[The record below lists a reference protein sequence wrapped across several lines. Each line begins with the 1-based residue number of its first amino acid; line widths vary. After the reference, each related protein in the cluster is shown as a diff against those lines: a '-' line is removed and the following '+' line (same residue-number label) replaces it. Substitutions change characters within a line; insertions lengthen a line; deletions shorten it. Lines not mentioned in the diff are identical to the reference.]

1 MTHIDIEQSASAPS
15 EDRMPAAAPLAGPLP
30 APVTNL
36 RDEHPATRLARLFE
50 LALRLGLR
58 RTTTMDGAARLLAV
72 WRSRDPA
79 AAAWV
84 LVPMTRCADAVER
97 LCRTAARRRPA

>member
-1 MTHIDIEQSASAPS
+1 MTHAPVKQSTSAQS

-30 APVTNL
+30 APVTSM

-79 AAAWV
+79 AAGWV
-84 LVPMTRCADAVER
+84 LIPMTRCADAVER
-97 LCRTAARRRPA
+97 LCRSAAKRRPA